1 MDREKFEDMMRE
13 IVKYNDYYDDDFF
26 SPGIGPKNDVN
37 FVYHHDSKSQKVIKV
52 YNVHK
57 VDEYK
62 QLMLD
67 LYPRKAV
74 FDNPN
79 KMRFQSE
86 HKTFNKLTNLISTG
100 NVITNT
106 QTSFF
111 IRAKKEER
119 EFDIKSFP
127 GSNDAP
133 KQIKKRI
140 EDDNR
145 TESVILYK
153 FHIKGKPLCWVL
165 TDKNYK
171 FIDCE
176 LAYNKPS
183 YREGSVLMEVMRFI
197 VNKNGE

>member
-1 MDREKFEDMMRE
+1 MDREKLEDMLRE
-13 IVKYNDYYDDDFF
+13 VIKYNDYYDDDYF
-26 SPGIGPKNDVN
+26 SPGIGPKNDVA
-37 FVYHHDSKSQKVIKV
+37 FVYRHDSKSQDVIKM

-57 VDEYK
+57 HSEYL
-62 QLMLD
+62 QLMRD

-79 KMRFQSE
+79 KMRFQSD

-111 IRAKKEER
+111 IRANKKER
-119 EFDIKSFP
+119 DFDIKTFP
-127 GSNDAP
+127 GYKDAP
-133 KQIKKRI
+133 WHIKKMI

-153 FHIKGKPLCWVL
+153 FHIKGNPVCWVL
-165 TDKNYK
+165 TDSNHKLMES
-171 FIDCE
+171 D
-176 LAYNKPS
+176 LAGRGGRKK
-183 YREGSVLMEVMRFI
+183 EQSVLLEVLRFI
-197 VNKNGE
+197 VDRGED

>member
-1 MDREKFEDMMRE
+1 MDKMKFETMLRE

-37 FVYHHDSKSQKVIKV
+37 FVFRHDSKSQEVIKV

-57 VDEYK
+57 RSEYL
-62 QLMLD
+62 QLMQD
-67 LYPRKAV
+67 LYQRKAV

-79 KMRFQSE
+79 KMRFQSD

-100 NVITNT
+100 NVIANT

-111 IRAKKEER
+111 IRANKKER
-119 EFDIKSFP
+119 DFDIKTFP
-127 GSNDAP
+127 DYKNVP
-133 KQIKKRI
+133 WHIKKAI

-153 FHIKGKPLCWVL
+153 FHIKGNPVCWVL
-165 TDKNYK
+165 TDSNYK
-171 FIDCE
+171 LIE
-176 LAYNKPS
+176 SALAGRGGRKK
-183 YREGSVLMEVMRFI
+183 EQSVLLEVLRFI
-197 VNKNGE
+197 ADRGED